1 MWEYRSAAVTVALV
15 ASLCTSLGTTGASAQ
30 VPSTPTEFG
39 GPVYPAYEGWY
50 SNPDGSYMLLVGYFN
65 PNTEETVEVLVGEAN
80 FISPGPP
87 DRGQPTIIP
96 PGRGYGVFTIQVPAD
111 FGDEQLSWTLTANDQ
126 TVTVPMHLDPQWIVE
141 PFKDAANGNEPP
153 TIRFSPDGEGHRG
166 PPVGIAHSL
175 SGSVGIPVELRVW
188 TTDVKPSANL
198 RAAARFRRPAL
209 VLKWHLLRG
218 PGDVSLSDPEQ
229 EFEASSDQNPV
240 TTATFNK
247 PGEYLLR
254 VEALDETGEGGS
266 GFQCCWTSAHV
277 RVTVS

>member
-1 MWEYRSAAVTVALV
+1 MREYRSAGATAALAAVLWGSVA
-15 ASLCTSLGTTGASAQ
+15 ATSAPAQ
-30 VPSTPTEFG
+30 VPSTRTEFG

-50 SNPDGSYMLLVGYFN
+50 ANLDGSYALLVGYFN
-65 PNTEETVEVLVGEAN
+65 PNTEQTVEVPVGEAN

-111 FGDEQLSWTLTANDQ
+111 FGDDQLSWTLTANDQ
-126 TVTVPMHLDPQWIVE
+126 TVTVPMHLDPQWIIE
-141 PFKDAANGNEPP
+141 PFRDAANGNEPP
-153 TIRFSPDGEGHRG
+153 TIRFSPGGEGYTG
-166 PPVGIAHSL
+166 PPVGVAHSL
-175 SGSVGIPVELRVW
+175 SGSVGTPVELSVW

-198 RAAARFRRPAL
+198 RAASRFRRPAL

-218 PGDVSLSDPEQ
+218 PGNVDLSEPEQ
-229 EFEASSDQNPV
+229 EFQTSSDQNPV
-240 TTATFNK
+240 TTATFSE

>member
-1 MWEYRSAAVTVALV
+1 MRVFHSAGVTVAL
-15 ASLCTSLGTTGASAQ
+15 AATLCGSVGAISTTAQ
-30 VPSTPTEFG
+30 VPETRTEFG

-50 SNPDGSYMLLVGYFN
+50 HNPDGGYTLLVGYFN
-65 PNTEETVEVLVGEAN
+65 PNTEQTLEVPVGEAN
-80 FISPGPP
+80 FLSPGPP

-111 FGDEQLSWTLTANDQ
+111 FGDSQLNWTLTVNDQ

-141 PFKDAANGNEPP
+141 PFRDAANGNEPP
-153 TIRFSPDGEGHRG
+153 TLRFSPDGEGHTG
-166 PPVGIAHSL
+166 PPVGIAHSF
-175 SGSVGIPVELRVW
+175 SGSVGTPLELSVW
-188 TTDVKPSANL
+188 TTDVKPSDNL
-198 RAAARFRRPAL
+198 RAASRFQRPAL
-209 VLKWHLLRG
+209 ILRWHLLRG
-218 PGDVSLSDPEQ
+218 PGDVDFSETEQ

-240 TTATFNK
+240 TTATFSE